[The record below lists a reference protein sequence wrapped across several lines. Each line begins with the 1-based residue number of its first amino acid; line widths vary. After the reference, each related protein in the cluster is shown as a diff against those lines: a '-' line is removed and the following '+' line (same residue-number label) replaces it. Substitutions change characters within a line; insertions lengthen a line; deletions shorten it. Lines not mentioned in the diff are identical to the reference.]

1 MNVPVDS
8 ANGGSDVIDYL
19 GNVLVAAGMGETI
32 TAYARLD
39 LAGLRE
45 YRRRPGM
52 PNLLSR
58 QAFGLFEAS
67 YASADFRRKNGL
79 WRGGKVVVPE
89 RSYFVETQ
97 RDTLARLQSRGI
109 VVP

>member
-1 MNVPVDS
+1 
-8 ANGGSDVIDYL
+8 
-19 GNVLVAAGMGETI
+19 
-32 TAYARLD
+32 
-39 LAGLRE
+39 
-45 YRRRPGM
+45 M

-79 WRGGKVVVPE
+79 WRDGKVVVPE
-89 RSYFVETQ
+89 RSYFVEMQ

-109 VVP
+109 VAP